1 MSLLVVSLLV
11 IAQVHGSPGTS
22 PGVPVTSVPVT
33 GSVVDSVV
41 DAGPPPIEPREP
53 RDVEDTVDDAGVSA
67 AAGTGP
73 GSASGAIPNL
83 TLSAAIEPNV
93 AVFGEPFSLVV
104 TIVRERGVRLQMP
117 GSLPDIEG
125 APRMQNAAGVPM
137 EVRSVDELEGGDG
150 SRVREVIRVPFLAL
164 DTVDVETPAFVLT
177 SVDGL
182 TVDVP
187 SLKVKVVVPPDP
199 PDAGP
204 ATTPGPD
211 GQPQV
216 VLAPAASTIA
226 YPVPDARPW
235 IALSA
240 LLSAAVLYAG
250 VRAAA
255 RRRRLAVP
263 KAPPVPIAPPRPAHE
278 VALERLE
285 ALLATGML
293 ARGETAVFV
302 ERLMDEV
309 LRDYLTARFGLS
321 AGTRTTR
328 ELVKDL
334 LGISWAGLDV
344 VLVEGLLADADLVKF
359 AKAAI
364 SAERAHAMAT
374 RVRALIEATSP
385 VGKEGANA

>member
-1 MSLLVVSLLV
+1 MSPLLFALFV
-11 IAQVHGSPGTS
+11 IAQ
-22 PGVPVTSVPVT
+22 
-33 GSVVDSVV
+33 V
-41 DAGPPPIEPREP
+41 DAGPPAIEPRE
-53 RDVEDTVDDAGVSA
+53 VEDAGVA
-67 AAGTGP
+67 DAGTSP
-73 GSASGAIPNL
+73 APQSIANL
-83 TLSAAIEPNV
+83 TLSAAIEPDV
-93 AVFGEPFSLVV
+93 VVFGERFALVV

-117 GSLPDIEG
+117 GSLPDIDG
-125 APRMQNAAGVPM
+125 APRMQNASGTAM
-137 EVRSVDELEGGDG
+137 EVRNVEELVGGDG
-150 SRVREVIRVPFLAL
+150 AKVRETIRVPYLAL
-164 DTVDVETPAFVLT
+164 DTVDLETPAFVLT
-177 SVDGL
+177 SADGL

-187 SLKVKVVVPPDP
+187 PLKVRVTVPPDP

-204 ATTPGPD
+204 ATAPGPD

-240 LLSAAVLYAG
+240 LLSAGVLYAA

-255 RRRRLAVP
+255 RRRRLIVP

-334 LGISWAGLDV
+334 LGISWPGLDV
-344 VLVEGLLADADLVKF
+344 LLVESLLADADLVKF

-374 RVRALIEATSP
+374 RVRALIEATRSSP
-385 VGKEGANA
+385 TSHAGGAS

>member
-1 MSLLVVSLLV
+1 
-11 IAQVHGSPGTS
+11 
-22 PGVPVTSVPVT
+22 
-33 GSVVDSVV
+33 
-41 DAGPPPIEPREP
+41 
-53 RDVEDTVDDAGVSA
+53 
-67 AAGTGP
+67 
-73 GSASGAIPNL
+73 
-83 TLSAAIEPNV
+83 
-93 AVFGEPFSLVV
+93 
-104 TIVRERGVRLQMP
+104 VRLQLP

-125 APRMQNAAGVPM
+125 APRMQNASGTAV
-137 EVRSVDELEGGDG
+137 EVRSVEELPGDG
-150 SRVREVIRVPFLAL
+150 AGDGVRDGGVAGGGRVRETIRVPYLAL
-164 DTVDVETPAFVLT
+164 DTVDLETPAFVLT
-177 SVDGL
+177 SVQDGL

-187 SLKVKVVVPPDP
+187 SLQVKVTVPPEPPDP
-199 PDAGP
+199 GP
-204 ATTPGPD
+204 ATAPGPD

-235 IALSA
+235 IVLSA
-240 LLSAAVLYAG
+240 LLSAEMLYAA

-255 RRRRLAVP
+255 RRRRLVQP

-278 VALERLE
+278 IALERLE

-344 VLVEGLLADADLVKF
+344 VLVESLLADADLVKF

-374 RVRALIEATSP
+374 RVRALIEATMPSP
-385 VGKEGANA
+385 PKEAS